1 MIKLFRNFREAM
13 IKENKVSKYLLYAIG
28 EIVLVVI
35 GILIA
40 LQINNWNQE
49 RIDRKNEMK
58 LLKELKN
65 DLDITIADLD
75 NAILDAKQRFDST
88 IVVLEYI
95 DVQIPFEDYMMPAF
109 DYMNG
114 PRWLYPRTI
123 AYENLKS
130 IGINKINND
139 SIKVKLTEVF
149 GQKLNRIKDIENR
162 MLELLWDLNQ
172 ELKNVLVYTEIN
184 PSGETELIPE
194 HFESFKKNKSLTNS
208 IIKFNNRRHFALI
221 IYKNYRES
229 VLELKRIIEEELNN

>member
-1 MIKLFRNFREAM
+1 MIKFFRKIRQSLIM
-13 IKENKVSKYLLYAIG
+13 ENKTSKYFKYAIG
-28 EIVLVVI
+28 EIVLVVV

-49 RIDRKNEMK
+49 RIDDKNEMK

-75 NAILDAKQRFDST
+75 NTILDAKQRFDST
-88 IVVLEYI
+88 IVVLKYI
-95 DVQIPFEDYMMPAF
+95 DAQIPFEDKMIPAYN
-109 DYMNG
+109 YMNG

-162 MLELLWDLNQ
+162 MLELLWVLNQ
-172 ELKNVLVYTEIN
+172 ELKNVSVYTEIN
-184 PSGETELIPE
+184 KYGETESIPE
-194 HFESFKKNKSLTNS
+194 HFESFKNNKSLVNS
-208 IIKFNNRRHFALI
+208 IIWFNNRRNLALI

-229 VLELKRIIEEELNN
+229 VIELKRIIEEELNN